1 LVLSKKFN
9 TNFSILLFA
18 NDIFKTSYFWE
29 DTTIPD
35 YLYGS
40 KIYNDIRSVGLTL
53 KWNITGKS
61 YKGRE
66 LEKPEGDPIERL

>member
-1 LVLSKKFN
+1 MLLS
-9 TNFSILLFA
+9 A
-18 NDIFKTSYFWE
+18 NDIFKTSYTWE
-29 DTTIPD
+29 DTTIPN
-35 YLYGS
+35 YFYGS
-40 KIYNDIRSVGLTL
+40 KYYNDICSVALTL